1 MPKLERLPEPYIQ
14 QAYGVYLLQSQ
25 HRLVRS
31 LKRLYEP
38 SVHGHKAWQSSFVL
52 MDYLLHRPFRR
63 GSRVM
68 EIGCGWGPASCVLRE
83 EDERARHR
91 RGHRQGRVPVPRRA
105 RRDQRRQGEV
115 AAEPF
120 RRPDDDDGCRKSASI
135 IGSDICFW
143 DSMVKPLFN
152 LIQRAMKGGVERVII
167 ADPGRPTFY
176 ELGELCRE
184 TVRSGTAGVV
194 RGGAEP
200 HHRRSA
206 RGPSQVSR
214 LNDLRFF
221 RDKRLQL
228 RRHTRCRRR
237 SAPAR

>member
-31 LKRLYEP
+31 LKKLYEP

-68 EIGCGWGPASCVLRE
+68 EIGCGWGPASVFCAKKMNARVTGVDIDKDVFPFLDVLGAINDVKVKSLVE
-83 EDERARHR
+83 
-91 RGHRQGRVPVPRRA
+91 QI
-105 RRDQRRQGEV
+105 
-115 AAEPF
+115 
-120 RRPDDDDGCRKSASI
+120 RRPDDATACRKNASSSAR
-135 IGSDICFW
+135 DICFW

-184 TVRSGTAGVV
+184 KFDVELQEWYAVEPNHVTRRGAGSP
-194 RGGAEP
+194 R
-200 HHRRSA
+200 A
-206 RGPSQVSR
+206 R
-214 LNDLRFF
+214 
-221 RDKRLQL
+221 
-228 RRHTRCRRR
+228 
-237 SAPAR
+237 